1 MTMLRAVAIVAL
13 LAAPAEVA
21 AQEDGEG
28 GGGDLS
34 ADLGRLVGVAGGFT
48 SDRAAARA
56 RRIDPAV
63 AARAAQVAEAEAE
76 RSRTRLA
83 FLPGVRLVARYT
95 WFSEVEDSV
104 LTIEGAPVAVTLP
117 GPLAE
122 QFWVGV
128 EGRIPLSDYVLRLG
142 RASAARTGSLRSARW
157 IEKAEARQAAAIA
170 RRAYYDWARARLGVR
185 VAEKGLEQAEAQ
197 LRVAERRVETSAATK
212 ADLLVADGRVAQA
225 ERTLT
230 VARGTAALAE
240 RRLRIATGIEG
251 ELAIGE
257 DVLEPLGRRV
267 PRRPDRLIARARSS
281 RPELRALDGAADALE
296 AQASL
301 EAAAYLPRLDL
312 VGSAARVHPQVR
324 QFPQQDRTQTA
335 WDLSVVLSF
344 PLEGAAVA
352 HAARQAVF
360 ARQAALAAERRR
372 VENGIELEVA
382 AALDRLHRAE
392 AAIRAARRVLDAAEE
407 VHRVRTRLY
416 RAGSS
421 TATDVDDADADLT
434 RARFAWIDA
443 HIDLRVAWVDLDLAA
458 GAAGDRRRGPA
469 GDRRRGLN

>member
-1 MTMLRAVAIVAL
+1 MLRALLIVAL
-13 LAAPAEVA
+13 AAGVA
-21 AQEDGEG
+21 SAQEEGE

-48 SDRAAARA
+48 SDKAAARA

-76 RSRTRLA
+76 RSRTRLG

-95 WFSEVEDSV
+95 RLSPVDDTV

-117 GPLAE
+117 GPLEE
-122 QFWVGV
+122 QTWVGAEARV
-128 EGRIPLSDYVLRLG
+128 PLSDYVLRLG

-157 IEKAEARQAAAIA
+157 MEKAEARQAAAAA

-185 VAEKGLEQAEAQ
+185 VAEKGLEQAETHQ
-197 LRVAERRVETSAATK
+197 RVVARRAETAAATK
-212 ADLLVADGRVAQA
+212 ADLLVADSRVAQA

-230 VARGTAALAE
+230 QASGTAALAE

-257 DVLEPLGRRV
+257 DVLEPLGRKV
-267 PRRPDRLIARARSS
+267 PRRPDRLIARAGSR
-281 RPELRALDGAADALE
+281 RPELRALDGAADALD

-312 VGSAARVHPQVR
+312 AGSAARARPHPR
-324 QFPQQDRTQTA
+324 QFPQEDRTQTV
-335 WDLSVVLSF
+335 WDVSVVLSF

-352 HAARQAVF
+352 RAARQAIS
-360 ARQAALAAERRR
+360 ARQAGLAAERRR
-372 VENGIELEVA
+372 VENGIELEVS

-416 RAGSS
+416 RAGS
-421 TATDVDDADADLT
+421 ATVSEVDDADAELT

-443 HIDLRVAWVDLDLAA
+443 HIDLRVAWVDVDLAT
-458 GAAGDRRRGPA
+458 GR
-469 GDRRRGLN
+469 

>member
-1 MTMLRAVAIVAL
+1 MLRALLIVAL
-13 LAAPAEVA
+13 AAGVA
-21 AQEDGEG
+21 SAQEEGE

-48 SDRAAARA
+48 SDQAAARA

-76 RSRTRLA
+76 RSRTRLG

-95 WFSEVEDSV
+95 RLSPIDDTV

-117 GPLAE
+117 GPLEE
-122 QFWVGV
+122 QIWVGAEARV
-128 EGRIPLSDYVLRLG
+128 PLSDYVLRLG

-157 IEKAEARQAAAIA
+157 MEKAEARQAAAAA

-185 VAEKGLEQAEAQ
+185 VAEKGLEQAETHQ
-197 LRVAERRVETSAATK
+197 RVVARRAETAAATK

-230 VARGTAALAE
+230 QAGGSAALAA
-240 RRLRIATGIEG
+240 RRLRIATGVEG

-267 PRRPDRLIARARSS
+267 PRRPDKLIARARSR
-281 RPELRALDGAADALE
+281 RPELRALDGAADALD

-312 VGSAARVHPQVR
+312 AGSAARAKPHPR
-324 QFPQQDRTQTA
+324 QFPQEDRTQTV
-335 WDLSVVLSF
+335 WDVSVVLSF

-352 HAARQAVF
+352 RAARQAVA
-360 ARQAALAAERRR
+360 ARQAGLAAERRR
-372 VENGIELEVA
+372 VENGIELEVS

-416 RAGSS
+416 RAGSA
-421 TATDVDDADADLT
+421 TASEVDDADAELT

-443 HIDLRVAWVDLDLAA
+443 HIDLRVAWVDLDLAT
-458 GAAGDRRRGPA
+458 GR
-469 GDRRRGLN
+469 